1 MSSKNSTIYN
11 VPDGYFEGLKARL
24 ERIPAEHPEVGG
36 SRTILWTRIRPY
48 AAVAACLA
56 VLLAV
61 GSIFLD
67 RNTAQSEAGEYIYE
81 QVMYSDLIPDTD
93 PYLILGA
100 PSNVDE
106 SYEVSDDDIID
117 YLISSGTS
125 AELIAYAGNQ

>member
-24 ERIPAEHPEVGG
+24 ERIPAAHPEAGG
-36 SRTILWTRIRPY
+36 SRTILWTRIR
-48 AAVAACLA
+48 
-56 VLLAV
+56 
-61 GSIFLD
+61 SIFLD
-67 RNTAQSEAGEYIYE
+67 RNTARSEAREYIYE
-81 QVMYSDLIPDTD
+81 QVMYSDLIPETD

>member
-1 MSSKNSTIYN
+1 MSSKNSNIYN

-24 ERIPAEHPEVGG
+24 ERIPAEHPVKRD

-56 VLLAV
+56 LFLAV
-61 GSIFLD
+61 GSILMD
-67 RNTAQSEAGEYIYE
+67 RNTVQSSGDSIYE

-125 AELIAYAGNQ
+125 AELIAYAGF

>member
-1 MSSKNSTIYN
+1 M
-11 VPDGYFEGLKARL
+11 
-24 ERIPAEHPEVGG
+24 GG

-67 RNTAQSEAGEYIYE
+67 RNTAQSAAGENIYE

>member
-1 MSSKNSTIYN
+1 MSSKNSNIYN

-24 ERIPAEHPEVGG
+24 ERIPAEHPVKRD
-36 SRTILWTRIRPY
+36 SRMILWTRIRPY

-56 VLLAV
+56 LFLAV
-61 GSIFLD
+61 GSILMD
-67 RNTAQSEAGEYIYE
+67 RNTVQSSGDSIYE

-125 AELIAYAGNQ
+125 AELIAYAGF